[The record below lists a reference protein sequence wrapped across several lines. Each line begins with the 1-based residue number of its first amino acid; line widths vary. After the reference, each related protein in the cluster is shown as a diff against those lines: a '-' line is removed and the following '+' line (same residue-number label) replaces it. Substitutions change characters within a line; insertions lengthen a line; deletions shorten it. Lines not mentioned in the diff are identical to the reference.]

1 MRRGEREVRL
11 PLAVGLALCV
21 VSVLLS
27 TPSGLLQSA
36 PAVDSASVDGSS
48 LTLTFSESLTS
59 GSTAVA
65 SEFAVKLGEE
75 SIVVASAAISGSD
88 VTLTLMEAVPD
99 VDCTDQSVKVSF
111 TPSSSS
117 LTGTSGGTVD
127 AFSDQAVTN
136 VTDAAPEIVS
146 LETDL
151 IGRYI
156 YVTFCERISAGLNG
170 FLTINA
176 FTLLLNGTAEPI
188 NDVQI
193 RSDTPTRLRI
203 IVSDRD
209 AIGEGD
215 TITVAYDRD
224 DANDGD
230 PPQDENQGY
239 TLVKSWAARSVTNN
253 VDRPPTLQS
262 VSAHYDIVTLTF
274 NEALDED
281 SVPDASAFTIA
292 GVQHAPTVSGVSI
305 SGNTVTLTTSSIL
318 HHQNSLKYTIR
329 YLEPNQSPLRQL
341 DGVHNVEDF
350 LSETF
355 DSTTP
360 TARPKVEAAV
370 VDGSTLTITFD
381 LPLKAVAP
389 ASAFTVAGEDGI
401 TVSASSFSG
410 SVVTLTL
417 SPAVSVGS
425 TITVS
430 YVKPDGPPRI
440 EGRNTRDAE
449 AFSGQSVTNNTAAPA
464 PEFSEASV
472 SADGTE
478 LTIIFSLV
486 LDSTSDGLPDKST
499 FSLSGTSASV
509 ESVRVDGSTVVLG
522 LSPLA
527 DVNETITVSYTPP
540 SDAMDSRLQSSEHG
554 KAVEAFSNESATNLA
569 DGNPRPLSATV
580 DGDQVVI
587 EFDRALDDQSIP
599 AVSSFAIGGVA
610 ATVSDVTI
618 SGQQLTLTISPAVTH
633 LDTITIDY
641 ASPTETP
648 LKRAGSALLVD
659 SFSGQTVTNNTGDPT
674 PRFVSASMDAT
685 GRRLTIVMS
694 HPLLVT
700 SAGTPATTTFTLSGS
715 TSAEVE
721 SVAVEASSVILT
733 LMPAADLNETV
744 SVSYAPPTDAA
755 ASALQSPDGVWQT
768 PVWSNEM
775 ATNNADGVPRLV
787 DGTANADTV
796 TLMFDRA
803 LDESSVPAT
812 TDFSITPA
820 GKTVSDVDVDG
831 TLVTLTLSD
840 SLAHDDEVT
849 VSYSAA
855 GSVKLKRDGSALAV
869 AAFSAVKVTNE
880 TPEPL
885 LRSVVGDRNSIVLT
899 FTKALDT
906 SGMPGATAFSL
917 GADQPAVS
925 GVMVAS
931 LTVTLTLDR
940 PLQEGAAYTL
950 SYTVPSMSALATTDG
965 SQVPA
970 FSEPLTNNTDVAPMA
985 LSASGVGSTI
995 TIEFDQSLDAGSTVA
1010 ASLFSISADTER
1022 SVTAV
1027 VIVDD
1032 SLELT
1037 LSRPLAEDEVASIE
1051 YAEPMQAGIADSGGN
1066 RTDSFMLT
1074 IDNQTDTAPVPVS
1087 GVIEDDTI
1095 TIVLDQELYADP
1107 RFELPIGYPARHF
1120 PLSGTDAAIVFVYVS
1135 NNRDGVG
1142 QIEITLSRV
1151 IAEGEAVTIRYIPF
1165 DTSLRIRDDD
1175 AGENRAQIN
1184 NYPLQNLNDVA
1195 PVVESAT
1202 VDGIELVITFDQ
1214 ELDADSLPDVTAF
1227 SLSNDGPAVASVSIE
1242 AEELT
1247 LTLASTAIED
1257 AEYTIAYTAPESGGL
1272 QDPTGNGV
1280 VDFSQMV
1287 ENTTDYAP
1295 FPMSVS
1301 TDIEG
1306 KHLLI
1311 TFDQRLDPQLEPDA
1325 DWFMVI
1331 AATEEIPVARV
1342 DDPNDAVLTVFM
1354 EEDAPIREGAEVNLS
1369 YRKPAS
1375 GGLRDDDAGNEVESF
1390 SERIENL
1397 VNVAPLVATDAEGNE
1412 KIGIVGNVVTIE
1424 FDQDLDPAYVPPANC
1439 EELEAEGHVDFCE
1452 LNPGVQWFR
1461 VQLNGGME
1469 IPIESV
1475 EVSGRLVILTLARRV
1490 SPADKVTVRYQTYS
1504 LPEEKN
1510 LRDTSTPP
1518 KETKSF
1524 DAKDARNTTAAAAI
1538 GVEFDRNEPDRLL
1551 IRFDGEL
1558 SNVSTVDSSSLSV
1571 GADGSEIGIL
1581 SLNASGTELS
1591 LRLARG
1597 IPECASVVLA
1607 YEPGEPPL
1615 LDSDGRRVAAFR
1627 FDVANLIDSDWGLR
1641 CVHSN
1646 AGGVVLTFDE
1656 SGVPN
1661 EPGFEWSL
1669 SVNGE
1674 AREIEVE
1681 SAGSVT
1687 RLLPSESVCEGD
1699 SVEIRYSSG
1708 DEANALVLH
1717 RAISDAAPCVVSAV
1731 TDGVTLRV
1739 TFDGPLD
1746 SVLPGRLDFEVT
1758 GDVGVEAVEDIAGD
1772 VLTLRLASP
1781 GVPAGQAVLLTYSGS
1796 SLRGGGLTVGP
1807 FAVEISDHTAPP
1819 ELVSA
1824 YAVDDSIFLSFDQ
1837 PLIARQVPASRFI
1850 PTGPGID
1857 QSVELVSVGGSS
1869 VYLKLNSSLPDE
1881 PDLFG
1886 LVYVAGARGGLAGL
1900 TGSRVTDSVF
1910 LVRNYTE
1917 TRPSVL
1923 SASVNGLQLDV
1934 TFDQRIEA
1942 NGALPSDFS
1951 VLAGRRMIAVES
1963 LEWTAFGV
1971 TITLAERVTSLDAVS
1986 LTYSP
1991 GDGRE
1996 VQDAS
2001 RLALAEFVFW
2011 VENETP
2017 APTTVE
2023 GKVDDARLRA
2033 SSGGT
2038 TLERELVR
2046 AFASQDGMRV
2056 TVAAGDG
2063 WTTAVR
2069 GSLQAMVDTSRVDA
2083 GPVRIYV
2090 APIDDP
2096 SVMLEHFPFVP
2107 AACWHGEAD
2116 ARFAAWWV
2124 GESDVR
2130 GVPTDHG
2137 VGVRLVG
2144 AFDAFHAVSV
2154 CVVDLING
2162 EWQPYSTHRPI
2173 VGPAMLL
2180 IRETPY
2186 WFNWNRWPLA
2196 G

>member
-27 TPSGLLQSA
+27 TPSGLSQSA

-75 SIVVASAAISGSD
+75 SIAVTSAAISGSD

-136 VTDAAPEIVS
+136 VTDAAPRIVS
-146 LETDL
+146 SETD
-151 IGRYI
+151 ITGRYVF
-156 YVTFCERISAGLNG
+156 VTFCEEITAFGSQWSD
-170 FLTINA
+170 FSA
-176 FTLLLNGTAEPI
+176 FTVERDGTRVDV
-188 NDVQI
+188 NDLRRQP
-193 RSDTPTRLRI
+193 DMPTRLRLDLTSI
-203 IVSDRD
+203 KRKWVRE
-209 AIGEGD
+209 GEMV
-215 TITVAYDRD
+215 TVAYDSSKANEND
-224 DANDGD
+224 PFGDADQSNK
-230 PPQDENQGY
+230 
-239 TLVKSWAARSVTNN
+239 LVESWSARAVTNN
-253 VDRPPTLQS
+253 VDGPPTLEAL
-262 VSAHYDIVTLTF
+262 SAHYDVVTLTF
-274 NEALDED
+274 SEALDED
-281 SVPDASAFTIA
+281 SVPDADAFTIGPDGA
-292 GVQHAPTVSGVSI
+292 GLSVDDIVI
-305 SGNTVTLTTSSIL
+305 SGDTVTLTLDGIVHNL
-318 HHQNSLKYTIR
+318 NSPTYTLR
-329 YLEPNQSPLRQL
+329 YVEPNQSPLRQK
-341 DGVHNVEDF
+341 DGAHNVANIPGHQF
-350 LSETF
+350 Q
-355 DSTTP
+355 STTP
-360 TARPKVEAAV
+360 TKRPEVEAAV

-540 SDAMDSRLQSSEHG
+540 SDAMDPRLQSSEHG
-554 KAVEAFSNESATNLA
+554 KAVEAFSNKSATNLA

-580 DGDQVVI
+580 EGDQVVI
-587 EFDRALDDQSIP
+587 EFDRALDDQSKP

-633 LDTITIDY
+633 LDTITVDY

-659 SFSGQTVTNNTGDPT
+659 SFSGQTVTNSTGDPT
-674 PRFVSASMDAT
+674 PRFVSASVDAT

-755 ASALQSPDGVWQT
+755 APALQSPDGVWQT
-768 PVWSNEM
+768 TAWSNEM

-812 TDFSITPA
+812 TSFSITPA
-820 GKTVSDVDVDG
+820 GKTVSDVDVAG
-831 TLVTLTLSD
+831 TSVTLTLSD
-840 SLAHDDEVT
+840 SLAHDDKVT

-869 AAFSAVKVTNE
+869 AAFSGVEVTNE

-906 SGMPGATAFSL
+906 SAMPDATAFSL
-917 GADQPAVS
+917 GAEQPAVS

-940 PLQEGAAYTL
+940 SLEEGAAYTL

-970 FSEPLTNNTDVAPMA
+970 FSEPLTNNTDVAPTA
-985 LSASGVGSTI
+985 LSASGDGSTVS
-995 TIEFDQSLDAGSTVA
+995 IEFDQTLDAGSTVA
-1010 ASLFSISADTER
+1010 ASLFSINADSEL
-1022 SVTAV
+1022 SVIAV
-1027 VIVDD
+1027 SFQDD
-1032 SLELT
+1032 SLGLT

-1051 YAEPMQAGIADSGGN
+1051 YVRPIQAGIADSGGN
-1066 RTDSFMLT
+1066 RTDSFMLA

-1227 SLSNDGPAVASVSIE
+1227 SLSNDGPEVASVSIE

-1295 FPMSVS
+1295 RVVSVKANEVGTQVFLRFDQTVLIPDS
-1301 TDIEG
+1301 FQSSSFSISPGIGIHSVGTDPNVLG
-1306 KHLLI
+1306 SVQLLI
-1311 TFDQRLDPQLEPDA
+1311 DLLSST
-1325 DWFMVI
+1325 
-1331 AATEEIPVARV
+1331 
-1342 DDPNDAVLTVFM
+1342 
-1354 EEDAPIREGAEVNLS
+1354 PIREGSTVRLDYEPPLA
-1369 YRKPAS
+1369 
-1375 GGLRDDDAGNEVESF
+1375 GGLRDDDRQMWLSRSRSQFDNQVD
-1390 SERIENL
+1390 
-1397 VNVAPLVATDAEGNE
+1397 VAPGWWR
-1412 KIGIVGNVVTIE
+1412 
-1424 FDQDLDPAYVPPANC
+1424 
-1439 EELEAEGHVDFCE
+1439 GHC
-1452 LNPGVQWFR
+1452 
-1461 VQLNGGME
+1461 
-1469 IPIESV
+1469 
-1475 EVSGRLVILTLARRV
+1475 AR
-1490 SPADKVTVRYQTYS
+1490 Q
-1504 LPEEKN
+1504 
-1510 LRDTSTPP
+1510 
-1518 KETKSF
+1518 
-1524 DAKDARNTTAAAAI
+1524 
-1538 GVEFDRNEPDRLL
+1538 
-1551 IRFDGEL
+1551 
-1558 SNVSTVDSSSLSV
+1558 
-1571 GADGSEIGIL
+1571 GAD
-1581 SLNASGTELS
+1581 
-1591 LRLARG
+1591 
-1597 IPECASVVLA
+1597 
-1607 YEPGEPPL
+1607 
-1615 LDSDGRRVAAFR
+1615 D
-1627 FDVANLIDSDWGLR
+1627 
-1641 CVHSN
+1641 
-1646 AGGVVLTFDE
+1646 
-1656 SGVPN
+1656 
-1661 EPGFEWSL
+1661 
-1669 SVNGE
+1669 
-1674 AREIEVE
+1674 
-1681 SAGSVT
+1681 
-1687 RLLPSESVCEGD
+1687 
-1699 SVEIRYSSG
+1699 
-1708 DEANALVLH
+1708 
-1717 RAISDAAPCVVSAV
+1717 
-1731 TDGVTLRV
+1731 
-1739 TFDGPLD
+1739 
-1746 SVLPGRLDFEVT
+1746 
-1758 GDVGVEAVEDIAGD
+1758 
-1772 VLTLRLASP
+1772 
-1781 GVPAGQAVLLTYSGS
+1781 
-1796 SLRGGGLTVGP
+1796 
-1807 FAVEISDHTAPP
+1807 
-1819 ELVSA
+1819 
-1824 YAVDDSIFLSFDQ
+1824 
-1837 PLIARQVPASRFI
+1837 
-1850 PTGPGID
+1850 
-1857 QSVELVSVGGSS
+1857 
-1869 VYLKLNSSLPDE
+1869 
-1881 PDLFG
+1881 
-1886 LVYVAGARGGLAGL
+1886 
-1900 TGSRVTDSVF
+1900 
-1910 LVRNYTE
+1910 
-1917 TRPSVL
+1917 
-1923 SASVNGLQLDV
+1923 
-1934 TFDQRIEA
+1934 
-1942 NGALPSDFS
+1942 
-1951 VLAGRRMIAVES
+1951 
-1963 LEWTAFGV
+1963 
-1971 TITLAERVTSLDAVS
+1971 
-1986 LTYSP
+1986 
-1991 GDGRE
+1991 
-1996 VQDAS
+1996 
-2001 RLALAEFVFW
+2001 
-2011 VENETP
+2011 
-2017 APTTVE
+2017 
-2023 GKVDDARLRA
+2023 
-2033 SSGGT
+2033 
-2038 TLERELVR
+2038 
-2046 AFASQDGMRV
+2046 
-2056 TVAAGDG
+2056 
-2063 WTTAVR
+2063 
-2069 GSLQAMVDTSRVDA
+2069 
-2083 GPVRIYV
+2083 
-2090 APIDDP
+2090 
-2096 SVMLEHFPFVP
+2096 
-2107 AACWHGEAD
+2107 
-2116 ARFAAWWV
+2116 
-2124 GESDVR
+2124 
-2130 GVPTDHG
+2130 
-2137 VGVRLVG
+2137 
-2144 AFDAFHAVSV
+2144 
-2154 CVVDLING
+2154 
-2162 EWQPYSTHRPI
+2162 
-2173 VGPAMLL
+2173 
-2180 IRETPY
+2180 
-2186 WFNWNRWPLA
+2186 
-2196 G
+2196 

>member
-11 PLAVGLALCV
+11 SLAVGLALCV

-48 LTLTFSESLTS
+48 LTITFSESLTS

-239 TLVKSWAARSVTNN
+239 RLVKSWAARSVTNN

-292 GVQHAPTVSGVSI
+292 GVQHAPNVSGVSI

-449 AFSGQSVTNNTAAPA
+449 AFSGQSLTNNTAAPA

-554 KAVEAFSNESATNLA
+554 KAVEAFSNESTTNLA
-569 DGNPRPLSATV
+569 DGNSRPLSATV

-587 EFDRALDDQSIP
+587 EFDRSLDDQSIP

-674 PRFVSASMDAT
+674 PRFVSASVDAT

-768 PVWSNEM
+768 PAWSNEM
-775 ATNNADGVPRLV
+775 ASNNADGVPRLV

-812 TDFSITPA
+812 NDFSITPA

-831 TLVTLTLSD
+831 ASVTLTLSD

-869 AAFSAVKVTNE
+869 AAFSGVEVANE

-940 PLQEGAAYTL
+940 SLEEGAAYTL

-970 FSEPLTNNTDVAPMA
+970 FSEPLTNNTDVAPTA
-985 LSASGVGSTI
+985 LSASGDGSTVS
-995 TIEFDQSLDAGSTVA
+995 IEFDQTLDAGSTVA

-1037 LSRPLAEDEVASIE
+1037 LSRPLAEDEVATIE
-1051 YAEPMQAGIADSGGN
+1051 YARPLQAGIADSGGN
-1066 RTDSFMLT
+1066 RTDSFMLA

-1107 RFELPIGYPARHF
+1107 RFELPIGYPAEAF
-1120 PLSGTDAAIVFVYVS
+1120 PVCPARTRRSCLSTSQTTGTGASA
-1135 NNRDGVG
+1135 R
-1142 QIEITLSRV
+1142 SRS
-1151 IAEGEAVTIRYIPF
+1151 RC
-1165 DTSLRIRDDD
+1165 
-1175 AGENRAQIN
+1175 
-1184 NYPLQNLNDVA
+1184 
-1195 PVVESAT
+1195 
-1202 VDGIELVITFDQ
+1202 
-1214 ELDADSLPDVTAF
+1214 
-1227 SLSNDGPAVASVSIE
+1227 
-1242 AEELT
+1242 
-1247 LTLASTAIED
+1247 
-1257 AEYTIAYTAPESGGL
+1257 
-1272 QDPTGNGV
+1272 
-1280 VDFSQMV
+1280 
-1287 ENTTDYAP
+1287 
-1295 FPMSVS
+1295 
-1301 TDIEG
+1301 
-1306 KHLLI
+1306 
-1311 TFDQRLDPQLEPDA
+1311 LE
-1325 DWFMVI
+1325 
-1331 AATEEIPVARV
+1331 
-1342 DDPNDAVLTVFM
+1342 
-1354 EEDAPIREGAEVNLS
+1354 
-1369 YRKPAS
+1369 
-1375 GGLRDDDAGNEVESF
+1375 
-1390 SERIENL
+1390 
-1397 VNVAPLVATDAEGNE
+1397 
-1412 KIGIVGNVVTIE
+1412 
-1424 FDQDLDPAYVPPANC
+1424 
-1439 EELEAEGHVDFCE
+1439 
-1452 LNPGVQWFR
+1452 
-1461 VQLNGGME
+1461 
-1469 IPIESV
+1469 
-1475 EVSGRLVILTLARRV
+1475 
-1490 SPADKVTVRYQTYS
+1490 
-1504 LPEEKN
+1504 
-1510 LRDTSTPP
+1510 
-1518 KETKSF
+1518 
-1524 DAKDARNTTAAAAI
+1524 
-1538 GVEFDRNEPDRLL
+1538 
-1551 IRFDGEL
+1551 
-1558 SNVSTVDSSSLSV
+1558 
-1571 GADGSEIGIL
+1571 
-1581 SLNASGTELS
+1581 
-1591 LRLARG
+1591 
-1597 IPECASVVLA
+1597 
-1607 YEPGEPPL
+1607 
-1615 LDSDGRRVAAFR
+1615 
-1627 FDVANLIDSDWGLR
+1627 
-1641 CVHSN
+1641 
-1646 AGGVVLTFDE
+1646 
-1656 SGVPN
+1656 
-1661 EPGFEWSL
+1661 
-1669 SVNGE
+1669 
-1674 AREIEVE
+1674 
-1681 SAGSVT
+1681 
-1687 RLLPSESVCEGD
+1687 
-1699 SVEIRYSSG
+1699 
-1708 DEANALVLH
+1708 
-1717 RAISDAAPCVVSAV
+1717 
-1731 TDGVTLRV
+1731 
-1739 TFDGPLD
+1739 
-1746 SVLPGRLDFEVT
+1746 
-1758 GDVGVEAVEDIAGD
+1758 
-1772 VLTLRLASP
+1772 
-1781 GVPAGQAVLLTYSGS
+1781 
-1796 SLRGGGLTVGP
+1796 
-1807 FAVEISDHTAPP
+1807 
-1819 ELVSA
+1819 
-1824 YAVDDSIFLSFDQ
+1824 
-1837 PLIARQVPASRFI
+1837 
-1850 PTGPGID
+1850 
-1857 QSVELVSVGGSS
+1857 
-1869 VYLKLNSSLPDE
+1869 
-1881 PDLFG
+1881 
-1886 LVYVAGARGGLAGL
+1886 
-1900 TGSRVTDSVF
+1900 
-1910 LVRNYTE
+1910 
-1917 TRPSVL
+1917 
-1923 SASVNGLQLDV
+1923 
-1934 TFDQRIEA
+1934 
-1942 NGALPSDFS
+1942 
-1951 VLAGRRMIAVES
+1951 
-1963 LEWTAFGV
+1963 
-1971 TITLAERVTSLDAVS
+1971 
-1986 LTYSP
+1986 
-1991 GDGRE
+1991 
-1996 VQDAS
+1996 
-2001 RLALAEFVFW
+2001 
-2011 VENETP
+2011 
-2017 APTTVE
+2017 
-2023 GKVDDARLRA
+2023 
-2033 SSGGT
+2033 
-2038 TLERELVR
+2038 
-2046 AFASQDGMRV
+2046 
-2056 TVAAGDG
+2056 
-2063 WTTAVR
+2063 
-2069 GSLQAMVDTSRVDA
+2069 
-2083 GPVRIYV
+2083 
-2090 APIDDP
+2090 
-2096 SVMLEHFPFVP
+2096 
-2107 AACWHGEAD
+2107 
-2116 ARFAAWWV
+2116 
-2124 GESDVR
+2124 
-2130 GVPTDHG
+2130 
-2137 VGVRLVG
+2137 
-2144 AFDAFHAVSV
+2144 
-2154 CVVDLING
+2154 
-2162 EWQPYSTHRPI
+2162 
-2173 VGPAMLL
+2173 
-2180 IRETPY
+2180 
-2186 WFNWNRWPLA
+2186 
-2196 G
+2196 